1 MGRQAAQAKLAALPR
16 PAPPASVSGPRR
28 RRLDGISAFEEI
40 FEFNKYVGCCSSPLW
55 ENKEQKQNAFS
66 HFPFIY
72 FIKNMLIICVYN
84 MYDGGGRE
92 ADKKR

>member
-1 MGRQAAQAKLAALPR
+1 VFGAISAFEFP
-16 PAPPASVSGPRR
+16 
-28 RRLDGISAFEEI
+28 GISAFEEI

-92 ADKKR
+92 GERVYQYR